1 MIMSK
6 PKIHLQKIGQYLGP
20 THELAIPGPEALS
33 IQKLPQCL
41 FIDQRKQR
49 SILLP
54 KDPVHSGLKDGFV
67 LGIEGLGIGALFP
80 VRYALRQDISHGCP
94 KEALF
99 FPPVVF
105 VFPGNGIELLGD
117 PIVTKWYPNFQAPIH
132 AHSVLS
138 VQQGLH
144 KPAEIQVDHFFH
156 PSFLRTGFRK
166 DIAFQTGFP
175 VSIHNKF
182 FWIQSV

>member
-1 MIMSK
+1 MHVGILTNFRPVSLAFYTAFLQICQIHMIMSK

-49 SILLP
+49 GILLP

-80 VRYALRQDISHGCP
+80 VGDRFRQQVAAGIAQQSLLLSLIILIG
-94 KEALF
+94 
-99 FPPVVF
+99 
-105 VFPGNGIELLGD
+105 PGD
-117 PIVTKWYPNFQAPIH
+117 AV
-132 AHSVLS
+132 
-138 VQQGLH
+138 
-144 KPAEIQVDHFFH
+144 
-156 PSFLRTGFRK
+156 
-166 DIAFQTGFP
+166 
-175 VSIHNKF
+175 
-182 FWIQSV
+182 